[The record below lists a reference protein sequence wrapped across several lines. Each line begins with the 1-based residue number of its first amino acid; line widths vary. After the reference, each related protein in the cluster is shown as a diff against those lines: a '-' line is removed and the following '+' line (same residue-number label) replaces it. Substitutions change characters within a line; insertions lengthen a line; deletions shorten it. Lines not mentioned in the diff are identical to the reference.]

1 MIAKL
6 SPLQWNSYILLQSYF
21 QLTDA
26 PKDAPAQIIPAEVFR
41 DYIIDVD
48 FRVNKEENGEW
59 QVFAKVH
66 VNWEEPIKTGYRV
79 LVEGVG
85 RFSIQDEDVLEK
97 DKLQNMAY
105 YSTVNIMINRL
116 RAHITELTASSIL
129 GAYTLPAIDITDLFK
144 QKAEL
149 VATRKAKKS
158 TRKKSHRTA

>member
-85 RFSIQDEDVLEK
+85 RFSIQHEDVLEK

>member
-26 PKDAPAQIIPAEVFR
+26 PKDAPAQIIPAEVFH

-85 RFSIQDEDVLEK
+85 RFSIQDEDKLEK

-129 GAYTLPAIDITDLFK
+129 GQYTLPAIDITDLFK
-144 QKAEL
+144 QKAAL
-149 VATRKAKKS
+149 VAKRKAKKAVS
-158 TRKKSHRTA
+158 KKKP

>member
-26 PKDAPAQIIPAEVFR
+26 PKDAPAQIIPAEVFK
-41 DYIIDVD
+41 DYIIDAD
-48 FRVNKEENGEW
+48 FRVNKMDNGEW

-85 RFSIQDEDVLEK
+85 RFSIQDEDKLEK

-116 RAHITELTASSIL
+116 RAHITELTAQSIL
-129 GAYTLPAIDITDLFK
+129 GSYTLPPIDITDLFK

-149 VATRKAKKS
+149 LAKRKAKNAAG
-158 TRKKSHRTA
+158 KK

>member
-1 MIAKL
+1 MIARL

-21 QLTDA
+21 QLTEA
-26 PKDAPAQIIPAEVFR
+26 PKDGPKQIIPMDVFR
-41 DYIIDVD
+41 EYIIDVD
-48 FRVNKEENGEW
+48 FRVNKEANGEW

-85 RFSIQDEDVLEK
+85 RFSIQDEDKLEK

-116 RAHITELTASSIL
+116 RSHITELTASSIL

-144 QKAEL
+144 QKAAL
-149 VATRKAKKS
+149 VAKRKVKKVAS
-158 TRKKSHRTA
+158 KK

>member
-26 PKDAPAQIIPAEVFR
+26 PKDGPKQIIPADVFR

-48 FRVNKEENGEW
+48 FRVNKEANGEW

-66 VNWEEPIKTGYRV
+66 VNWEDPIKPGYRM

-85 RFSIQDEDVLEK
+85 RFSIEDEDKLEK
-97 DKLQNMAY
+97 EKLENMAY
-105 YSTVNIMINRL
+105 YSTVNIIINRL
-116 RAHITELTASSIL
+116 RSHITEITASSIL
-129 GAYTLPAIDITDLFK
+129 GPYTLPAIDITDLFK

-149 VATRKAKKS
+149 VTKRKASKVAAKK
-158 TRKKSHRTA
+158 

>member
-26 PKDAPAQIIPAEVFR
+26 PKDAPAQIIPAEVFH

-85 RFSIQDEDVLEK
+85 RFSIQDEDKLEK

-158 TRKKSHRTA
+158 TSKK

>member
-26 PKDAPAQIIPAEVFR
+26 PKDAPAQIIPAEVFH
-41 DYIIDVD
+41 DYVIDVD

-85 RFSIQDEDVLEK
+85 RFSIQDEEKLEK

-149 VATRKAKKS
+149 VANRKAKKS
-158 TRKKSHRTA
+158 AGKK

>member
-116 RAHITELTASSIL
+116 RAHITELTASSSL

>member
-21 QLTDA
+21 QLTEA
-26 PKDAPAQIIPAEVFR
+26 PKDAPEQILPADIFR
-41 DYIIDVD
+41 DYVVDVD
-48 FRVNKEENGEW
+48 FRVNKESNGEW
-59 QVFAKVH
+59 QVFAKVQ

-79 LVEGVG
+79 FVEGVG
-85 RFSIQDEDVLEK
+85 RFTIQDEDKLEK
-97 DKLQNMAY
+97 EKLQNMAY

-144 QKAEL
+144 QKAAL
-149 VATRKAKKS
+149 LAKRKVKKTAS
-158 TRKKSHRTA
+158 KK